1 METTSALPDRPT
13 ITVAEAAELLG
24 ISKDSA
30 YAAARSGDLPVL
42 RLGRRYLVSV
52 PKLRTL
58 LGIDEVRTT

>member
-1 METTSALPDRPT
+1 MESTSALPDRPT
-13 ITVAEAAELLG
+13 ITVSEAAELLG

-52 PKLRTL
+52 PRLRAL
-58 LGIDEVRTT
+58 LGDGPNAA